1 MLKMLVAYVIKGWE
15 NHKDKEWSF
24 FSAFQKKP
32 QSNYV
37 TKHSETDIV
46 WFVVLN
52 KFYGCHRND
61 YNLNWILIEN
71 RHIHVL

>member
-1 MLKMLVAYVIKGWE
+1 MPMLKMLVAYVIKGWE

-46 WFVVLN
+46 
-52 KFYGCHRND
+52 
-61 YNLNWILIEN
+61 
-71 RHIHVL
+71 